1 MVALPLAFYLLLFE
15 PALRED
21 PFYASTPL
29 AYRLVVWSAGYFVHD
44 VVNVVSNYDL
54 EGFGFLVHSF
64 FCCALFCYGVFTMQC
79 QYFGAS
85 FLTWEFSTPFVH
97 LRWFL
102 FEMGLKDS
110 RLYFYNGLAMIAS
123 FFAARNVLGLYF
135 SYVFWAASELEL
147 GSPRP
152 GGFPAWG
159 VHSFRAANVCLNLLN
174 AFWLFKMLTKA
185 AKALRGSDKDDDEA
199 TEARMGCGRGDSRPP
214 TPPDCAG
221 AAASCAGRQKE
232 PRPYRRGPACG
243 ARAPSAL
250 QLDPAPRARRA
261 LPPPPSAAASM
272 SARPPDGAVP
282 RGELGHRGGPR

>member
-1 MVALPLAFYLLLFE
+1 MWDNKLLGVSATGLFFLSLDWGLRLGPSGRTLLRILRKNSADLSPSKRRQLLHHAATKIAGHVHNMVALPLAFYLLLFE

-185 AKALRGSDKDDDEA
+185 AKALRGSDKDD
-199 TEARMGCGRGDSRPP
+199 
-214 TPPDCAG
+214 
-221 AAASCAGRQKE
+221 
-232 PRPYRRGPACG
+232 
-243 ARAPSAL
+243 
-250 QLDPAPRARRA
+250 
-261 LPPPPSAAASM
+261 
-272 SARPPDGAVP
+272 
-282 RGELGHRGGPR
+282 